1 MTASHL
7 TGNPGVS
14 PHLNSSKL
22 MVPEPSLSMS
32 GNISKAS
39 FSEKPVKGIAGSI
52 QLYRVDTLW

>member
-1 MTASHL
+1 
-7 TGNPGVS
+7 
-14 PHLNSSKL
+14 